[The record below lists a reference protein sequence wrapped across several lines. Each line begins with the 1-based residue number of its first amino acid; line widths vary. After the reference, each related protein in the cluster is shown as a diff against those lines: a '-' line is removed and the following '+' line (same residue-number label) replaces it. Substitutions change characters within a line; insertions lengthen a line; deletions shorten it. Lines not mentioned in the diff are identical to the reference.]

1 MIFRGVVTNT
11 STSRIV
17 SDHFS
22 NVQASTSALP
32 ITCFARKPVTCQNSS
47 LRTQI
52 RTQSLMAS
60 FASSLASF
68 ASSLASS
75 LASVASSASIFLN
88 YPSATPT
95 IKKEKNL
102 DPYNKTNESVFQST
116 RRIDLVLRN
125 YHQGH
130 AEIEDANGSHGPF
143 NESCSD
149 RDLKRAFRLA
159 TMWRGHN

>member
-1 MIFRGVVTNT
+1 MTRQPSINDHLKHPHSATTPKSRPQALNPWPSPKPPT
-11 STSRIV
+11 SSMEWRE
-17 SDHFS
+17 
-22 NVQASTSALP
+22 ASL
-32 ITCFARKPVTCQNSS
+32 
-47 LRTQI
+47 
-52 RTQSLMAS
+52 
-60 FASSLASF
+60 ASSLASF

-75 LASVASSASIFLN
+75 LASVASSASTFLN